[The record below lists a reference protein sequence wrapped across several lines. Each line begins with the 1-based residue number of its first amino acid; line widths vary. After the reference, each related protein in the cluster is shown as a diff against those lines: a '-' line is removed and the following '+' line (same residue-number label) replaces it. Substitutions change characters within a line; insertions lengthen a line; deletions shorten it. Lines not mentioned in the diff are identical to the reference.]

1 MWHAISPRGTL
12 HPRAVRQV
20 RMSHSG
26 CTGAFVD
33 ARNLFDTR
41 TTSRLLRLEWSVA
54 LGVSVAAALAH
65 LSEIRWWLFVS
76 LFLVIDLIGYLPGA
90 IAYRRSPGG
99 RIGRGYYVAYNLMH
113 SLVTW
118 AVFAGV
124 WSWLVGAE
132 WALLA
137 LPIHLMGDRALF
149 GNTLKPFGVSFEP
162 STHPDFDTFQQ
173 TFRRAYEARPACD
186 GKGRDAVRV

>member
-1 MWHAISPRGTL
+1 M
-12 HPRAVRQV
+12 
-20 RMSHSG
+20 
-26 CTGAFVD
+26 D

-76 LFLVIDLIGYLPGA
+76 LFLVIDLIGYIPGA

-137 LPIHLMGDRALF
+137 LPIHLMGDRAVF

-173 TFRRAYEARPACD
+173 TFRQTSQRAYDE
-186 GKGRDAVRV
+186 KERDAVRV

>member
-1 MWHAISPRGTL
+1 
-12 HPRAVRQV
+12 
-20 RMSHSG
+20 MSHSG

-41 TTSRLLRLEWSVA
+41 TTSRLVRLEWSVA
-54 LGVSVAAALAH
+54 LVVSGVATLTH
-65 LSEIRWWLFVS
+65 LSEIRWWLFAS
-76 LFLVIDLIGYLPGA
+76 LFLVIDLIGYIPGA
-90 IAYRRSPGG
+90 IAHRRSPDGL
-99 RIGRGYYVAYNLMH
+99 IGRGYYVAYNLMH

-118 AVFAGV
+118 AVFAGM

-149 GNTLKPFGVSFEP
+149 GNSLKPFGVPFEP
-162 STHPDFDTFQQ
+162 SPHPEFETFQ
-173 TFRRAYEARPACD
+173 RAYD

>member
-1 MWHAISPRGTL
+1 
-12 HPRAVRQV
+12 
-20 RMSHSG
+20 MSHSG

-33 ARNLFDTR
+33 ARNLFYTR
-41 TTSRLLRLEWSVA
+41 TTSRLARLEWSVA
-54 LGVSVAAALAH
+54 LAVSSVAALTH

-76 LFLVIDLIGYLPGA
+76 LFLVIDLIGYIPGA
-90 IAYRRSPGG
+90 IAYRRSPDG
-99 RIGRGYYVAYNLMH
+99 RVGRGYYVAYNLMH

-118 AVFAGV
+118 AVFAGL

-149 GNTLKPFGVSFEP
+149 GNSLKPFGVPFEP
-162 STHPDFDTFQQ
+162 SIHPDFAAFQQ
-173 TFRRAYEARPACD
+173 AYARAYD
-186 GKGRDAVRV
+186 GKGSDAVRV

>member
-1 MWHAISPRGTL
+1 
-12 HPRAVRQV
+12 
-20 RMSHSG
+20 MSHSG

-41 TTSRLLRLEWSVA
+41 TTSRLVRLEWSVA
-54 LGVSVAAALAH
+54 LVVSGVAALTH

-76 LFLVIDLIGYLPGA
+76 LFLVIDLIGYIPGA
-90 IAYRRSPGG
+90 IAHRRSPDG
-99 RIGRGYYVAYNLMH
+99 RIGHGYYVAYNLMH

-118 AVFAGV
+118 AVFAGL

-149 GNTLKPFGVSFEP
+149 GNSLKPFGVPFEP
-162 STHPDFDTFQQ
+162 ATHPEFETFQ
-173 TFRRAYEARPACD
+173 RAYDA
-186 GKGRDAVRV
+186 KGHDAVRV